1 MEIPVL
7 GELETAVLEWLWEH
21 GTAETRDI
29 QRTLGEARG
38 ITLSTIQSTVE
49 RLHRKQLLMRERFG
63 HAYRYAPALTRA
75 EFRAKSIAGLAGDL
89 EGADA
94 AGVLAAFVDIVART
108 DRSKLDEL
116 ASLVEA
122 ARARQVK
129 TRRGRA

>member
-1 MEIPVL
+1 METPVL
-7 GELETAVLEWLWEH
+7 GELETAVLDWLWEH

-29 QRTLGEARG
+29 HRALGQARG

-75 EFRAKSIAGLAGDL
+75 EFRARSIAGLAGDL

-108 DRSKLDEL
+108 DRGRLDEL
-116 ASLVEA
+116 AALVEA
-122 ARARQVK
+122 ARARKV
-129 TRRGRA
+129 RGGKGTT